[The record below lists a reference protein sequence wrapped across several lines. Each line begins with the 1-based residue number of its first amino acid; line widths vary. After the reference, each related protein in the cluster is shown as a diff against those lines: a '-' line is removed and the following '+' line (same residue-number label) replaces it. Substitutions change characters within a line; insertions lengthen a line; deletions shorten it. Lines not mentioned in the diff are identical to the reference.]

1 MKLDPRAFG
10 LSAGMVAA
18 LLFTLC
24 ALGVWLAPKATTSML
39 GTLTHVDLSGIVRT
53 LTLGSFVA
61 GLICWTIGT
70 GVTFAL
76 MAGFYNRL
84 SRIAGASAG

>member
-1 MKLDPRAFG
+1 
-10 LSAGMVAA
+10 MVAA

-24 ALGVWLAPKATTSML
+24 ALGVWLAPQATTAMF
-39 GTLTHVDLSGIVRT
+39 GILTHTDLSSIVRT
-53 LTLGSFVA
+53 LTLASFLV
-61 GLICWTIGT
+61 GLICWTVGT

>member
-1 MKLDPRAFG
+1 
-10 LSAGMVAA
+10 
-18 LLFTLC
+18 
-24 ALGVWLAPKATTSML
+24 ML
-39 GTLTHVDLSGIVRT
+39 GTLTHVDLTGIVRT

-76 MAGFYNRL
+76 VAGFYNRL

>member
-24 ALGVWLAPKATTSML
+24 ALGVWLAPQATTAML
-39 GTLTHVDLSGIVRT
+39 GTLTHIDLTGIVRT
-53 LTLGSFVA
+53 LTPGSFAA
-61 GLICWTIGT
+61 GLICWAVGT
-70 GVTFAL
+70 GVTFGL
-76 MAGFYNRL
+76 MAAFYNRL
-84 SRIAGASAG
+84 SRPAGPAA